1 MKCLTIEQIY
11 LYIEKELSPSEN
23 KNVESHL
30 KVCSKCQKAL
40 EERRLLSQAA
50 ESLHLWETPPDFTQQ
65 VMARIFPSKVSLPAW
80 LGTLATGFA
89 SMVVCFFILT
99 LVTGQNLR
107 SLLLSFTEAVF
118 DFIKYLIPLFV
129 KVLKLASVLV
139 TIAQRFAEFLLKGLT
154 VLTSIIS
161 TEVQIII
168 ISTTII
174 LIVSS
179 IYFLRRKLLF
189 GEKT

>member
-1 MKCLTIEQIY
+1 MKCLSIEQIY
-11 LYIEKELSPSEN
+11 LYIEKELSPSKN

-65 VMARIFPSKVSLPAW
+65 VMARIFPPRVSLPAW
-80 LGTLATGFA
+80 LGTLAAGFA
-89 SMVVCFFILT
+89 SMVLCFFILT

-107 SLLLSFTEAVF
+107 SLLLNFTEAVF
-118 DFIKYLIPLFV
+118 NFIKYLIPLFV

>member
-11 LYIEKELSPSEN
+11 LYIENELSPSEN
-23 KNVESHL
+23 KNVENHL
-30 KVCSKCQKAL
+30 RVCPICQKAL
-40 EERRLLSQAA
+40 EERKLLSQAA
-50 ESLHLWETPPDFTQQ
+50 ESLHLWEPPPDFTQQ
-65 VMARIFPSKVSLPAW
+65 VMARIFPPKVSLPAW

-89 SMVVCFFILT
+89 SMVLCFLILT
-99 LVTGQNLR
+99 LVTGQNLK

-139 TIAQRFAEFLLKGLT
+139 TIVQRFAEFLLKGLT
-154 VLTSIIS
+154 LLTSIIS

>member
-50 ESLHLWETPPDFTQQ
+50 ESLHLWEIPPDFTQQ
-65 VMARIFPSKVSLPAW
+65 VMARIFPPRVSLPAW
-80 LGTLATGFA
+80 LGTLAAGFA
-89 SMVVCFFILT
+89 SMVLCFFILT

-107 SLLLSFTEAVF
+107 SLLLNFTEAVF
-118 DFIKYLIPLFV
+118 NFIKYLIPLFV

>member
-1 MKCLTIEQIY
+1 MKCLSIEQIY
-11 LYIEKELSPSEN
+11 LYIEKELSPSKN

-65 VMARIFPSKVSLPAW
+65 VMARIFPPRVSLPAW
-80 LGTLATGFA
+80 LGTLAAGFA
-89 SMVVCFFILT
+89 SMVLCFFILT

-107 SLLLSFTEAVF
+107 SLLLNFTEAVF
-118 DFIKYLIPLFV
+118 NFIKYLIPLFV
-129 KVLKLASVLV
+129 KVLKLSSVLV

>member
-1 MKCLTIEQIY
+1 MKCLSIEQIY

-65 VMARIFPSKVSLPAW
+65 VMARIFPPRVSLPAW
-80 LGTLATGFA
+80 LGTLAAGFA
-89 SMVVCFFILT
+89 SMVLCFFILT

-107 SLLLSFTEAVF
+107 SLLLNFTEAVF
-118 DFIKYLIPLFV
+118 NFIKYLIPLFV